1 MSARSLASTSPR
13 SIPAKARF
21 PCLFNWFL
29 SRPFRLYSFYHPWGA
44 SRFGYAFVLIDS
56 DMYAAIAAK
65 NSAGNALPFVIDDG
79 VGGVMTT
86 DLFALPAV
94 PLARI
99 VAASPQLPLYLLPLV
114 DLRYFFWER
123 SAEVRVAEGI
133 TTWPQVFSSIA
144 AGLGITLTTD
154 PISADYLFPS
164 NGLTQI

>member
-1 MSARSLASTSPR
+1 MLSYGGVALKIASGEELAWIEANIPMSEAFGFL
-13 SIPAKARF
+13 RF
-21 PCLFNWFL
+21 GEPGLDPFPFLFNWFL

-99 VAASPQLPLYLLPLV
+99 V
-114 DLRYFFWER
+114 
-123 SAEVRVAEGI
+123 
-133 TTWPQVFSSIA
+133 
-144 AGLGITLTTD
+144 
-154 PISADYLFPS
+154 
-164 NGLTQI
+164 